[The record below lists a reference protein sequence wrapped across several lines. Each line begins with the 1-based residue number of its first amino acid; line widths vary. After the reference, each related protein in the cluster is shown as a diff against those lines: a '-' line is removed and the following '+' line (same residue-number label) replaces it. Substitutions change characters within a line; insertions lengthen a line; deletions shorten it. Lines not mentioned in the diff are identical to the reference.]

1 MWRMAITLVLC
12 GLGAGAAL
20 AQDFLSAEE
29 FDALTRG
36 KTYYYSS
43 GGQPYGAE
51 EYLDNR
57 RVRWSF
63 LDGRCLEGTWWQEQ
77 EFICF
82 EYADDPD
89 PHCWTFRAG
98 SSGLVATLRGDVPG
112 RVLYEVQQSPQPMM
126 CLGPEVGV

>member
-1 MWRMAITLVLC
+1 MWRAIIPTLCLMAT
-12 GLGAGAAL
+12 GAA
-20 AQDFLSAEE
+20 AQGALTAEE

-43 GGQPYGAE
+43 GGAAYGAE

-63 LDGRCLEGTWWQEQ
+63 LDGRCLEGSWWQEG

-82 EYADDPD
+82 EYRDDPD
-89 PHCWTFRAG
+89 PHCWRFESG
-98 SSGLVATLRGDVPG
+98 DSGLVATLMGDGGG
-112 RVLYEVQQSPQPMM
+112 RVLYEIEQTDKPMM